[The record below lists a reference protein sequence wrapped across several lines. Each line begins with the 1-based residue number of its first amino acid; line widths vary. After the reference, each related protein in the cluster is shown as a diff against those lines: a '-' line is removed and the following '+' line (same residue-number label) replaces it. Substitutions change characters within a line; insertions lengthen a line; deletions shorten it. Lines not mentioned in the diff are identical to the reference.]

1 MLGKIY
7 LVHVQWWCY
16 LFIFLSLGLRTQ
28 WKKKSNIVRKINKK
42 NIAAFALKYFRVFQ
56 DRLDIMFFFKR
67 KELKLISLCMHKFS
81 SNYRTRPSRN
91 FQPPKHCAKV
101 LFFIKKKVVFCKVS
115 EKKIIHSDD
124 ILMYALFWNT

>member
-7 LVHVQWWCY
+7 LVHVQWCY
-16 LFIFLSLGLRTQ
+16 LFFFLSLGLRTQ

-56 DRLDIMFFFKR
+56 DRLDIMFFL
-67 KELKLISLCMHKFS
+67 KEKSLNWYLCACINFHRTIELGLQEIFNHQNIVQKFC
-81 SNYRTRPSRN
+81 
-91 FQPPKHCAKV
+91 F
-101 LFFIKKKVVFCKVS
+101 LEKKVVFCKVS

-124 ILMYALFWNT
+124 ILMYALFWNTLL

>member
-7 LVHVQWWCY
+7 LVHVQWCY

-81 SNYRTRPSRN
+81 SNSAFKKFSTTKTLCKS
-91 FQPPKHCAKV
+91 
-101 LFFIKKKVVFCKVS
+101 FIFYKKKVVFCKVS